1 MIHAVVV
8 LDVGCLPGEVMGSI
22 WELNLVPRPY
32 GERPGDSE
40 TSCEIMSDSPVIA
53 LAPTKPYITCTV
65 VGMAALCFSV
75 RRDSGTCAAIK

>member
-40 TSCEIMSDSPVIA
+40 TSCEIMSDSPVISA
-53 LAPTKPYITCTV
+53 DETLYNLYGSWYGSAVFQC
-65 VGMAALCFSV
+65 
-75 RRDSGTCAAIK
+75 